1 MRLLLFGHLLAQV
14 LHARLVRIRQV
25 LLLALQ
31 LGVDFLE
38 EGNLVLELLLQLL
51 DLPHVRVLLCLQ
63 SIYLLLVFPMKLLL
77 DSILL

>member
-1 MRLLLFGHLLAQV
+1 MRLFLFGHLLAQV

-63 SIYLLLVFPMKLLL
+63 SIYLLLVFSMKLLL

>member
-31 LGVDFLE
+31 LGVDFPE

-51 DLPHVRVLLCLQ
+51 DLPRVRVLLCLQ
-63 SIYLLLVFPMKLLL
+63 SVDLLLILAMKLFL